1 MDSKSVMIHLRI
13 AVLLPKKKKNRQKQ
27 IYLIKVVVSNINI
40 IILSLLFE
48 RRWIPHMLGAALHKI
63 MYRQPLP

>member
-1 MDSKSVMIHLRI
+1 MNHLRI
-13 AVLLPKKKKNRQKQ
+13 AVLLQKKKKKQ
-27 IYLIKVVVSNINI
+27 TKKEISNKRSCKQYKH
-40 IILSLLFE
+40 ILSLLFE